1 MQKCTGWEGREGEG
15 TKVERTCPC
24 YPHSQG
30 LLSLDGYV
38 SLVSFWIGSLEK
50 SVNVGDE
57 QFTFVVQS
65 NLVNMDTKGAIESVP
80 IKEGSVLSGD
90 RKCKGSLSPRTK
102 QQSIIITKTKMKLVK
117 KIT

>member
-1 MQKCTGWEGREGEG
+1 M
-15 TKVERTCPC
+15 P
-24 YPHSQG
+24 
-30 LLSLDGYV
+30 
-38 SLVSFWIGSLEK
+38 LVSFWIGSLEK
-50 SVNVGDE
+50 SVKVGDE
-57 QFTFVVQS
+57 QFTFLVQS